1 MANIEL
7 LEVSGESCAN
17 CFSLLPVLH
26 RLAAAK
32 NVPLR
37 HLEVTEE
44 NAEEVRKY
52 EIDRVPTVLVLK
64 DGEVTARCSGYQPEE
79 ILSLWLDAK
88 LEEARAK

>member
-7 LEVSGESCAN
+7 LEVSGEGCAN
-17 CFSLLPVLH
+17 CFSLLPLLNK
-26 RLAAAK
+26 LAAERGI
-32 NVPLR
+32 PLR

-44 NAEEVRKY
+44 NAEAVRKY

-88 LEEARAK
+88 ISDARL

>member
-17 CFSLLPVLH
+17 CFSLLPILNK
-26 RLAAAK
+26 LAAERGI
-32 NVPLR
+32 PLR
-37 HLEVTEE
+37 HLEVTEGT
-44 NAEEVRKY
+44 AEEVKKY

-88 LEEARAK
+88 ISDARL